1 MGELLFYLLQQK
13 FRLAFIFE
21 KGQFELVKIVYFKN
35 KTIFFFL
42 IFQVWCDESKINLKI
57 VEFVDNKIP

>member
-35 KTIFFFL
+35 KTIFFL